1 MSTFVLQSVFGCA
14 KKSAFHFIQADE
26 DGMRT
31 DEE

>member
-14 KKSAFHFIQADE
+14 KKSAFHLIQADE